1 MKSKINAKNVIKKYK
16 IEYVFAVIITIV
28 IAFIFLFGN
37 VDLSL
42 FSSNTNN
49 SSSFESELEAKL
61 TKTIKNVQGAGKTNV
76 VVTTDGTNK
85 EEILKESITTYE
97 NGVKTTTE
105 SVVMVNGKP
114 YVLKTY
120 APNVVGV
127 VVVCEGANDLNV
139 KLAITEIL
147 TTTLNVDCEN
157 IRILKMKWLKGECKQ
172 CLKRK
177 K

>member
-1 MKSKINAKNVIKKYK
+1 MKNKVNAKSVIKKYK
-16 IEYVFAVIITIV
+16 IEYVLAIIITVII
-28 IAFIFLFGN
+28 AGIFLFGN
-37 VDLSL
+37 IDLSL
-42 FSSNTNN
+42 FSANTNN
-49 SSSFESELEAKL
+49 STSFESELEGKL
-61 TKTIKNVQGAGKTNV
+61 TATIKNVQGAGKTSV
-76 VVTTDGTNK
+76 ILTTDGTNK
-85 EEILKESITTYE
+85 EEILKESVTTYE

-105 SVVMVNGKP
+105 NVVMVNGKP

-157 IRILKMKWLKGECKQ
+157 IRILKMKWLKGRQE
-172 CLKRK
+172 RREN
-177 K
+177 